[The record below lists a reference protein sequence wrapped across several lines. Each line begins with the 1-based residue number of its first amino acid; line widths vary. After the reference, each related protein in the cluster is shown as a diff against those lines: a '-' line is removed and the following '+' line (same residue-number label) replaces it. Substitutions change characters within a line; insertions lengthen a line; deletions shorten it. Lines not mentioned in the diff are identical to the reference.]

1 MECQTNR
8 MAGYCKRTRLT
19 TCYAV
24 LLVYSI
30 GLKSIIELTRVLFVS
45 SRGIWIISWLQI
57 QRMEISLDD
66 GAKN

>member
-8 MAGYCKRTRLT
+8 MAGYCKRRLIT
-19 TCYAV
+19 FYAV

-30 GLKSIIELTRVLFVS
+30 GLKSIIELTRVLFVY

-66 GAKN
+66 